1 MNHYGAAPISSPD
14 HNESNETYETLES
27 VTTKTT
33 TVINDLESHENAGFD
48 DNQGQK
54 KVEEGFDDNQGQKKI
69 EEGFNDNQGQKKIEE
84 GFDDNQGQK
93 KVEERPG
100 QKGKRQCVSKSV
112 EEKPDKREA
121 NNKNRR
127 VRFASDLSGSEERKV
142 TRKQKRSA
150 MGQIPDIIVIT
161 EQERARG
168 GNHGNQELDESEKE
182 QAVVDDEKKDD
193 TGDGHDN
200 MPADITSLFEDSRK
214 VGRGSGDPAQTP
226 TSSYASTVSDEEGTV
241 MEI

>member
-1 MNHYGAAPISSPD
+1 MNHYGAAPISSHD
-14 HNESNETYETLES
+14 HNESSETYETLES
-27 VTTKTT
+27 VTTKAR

-54 KVEEGFDDNQGQKKI
+54 KVEEGFDDNQGQKK
-69 EEGFNDNQGQKKIEE
+69 
-84 GFDDNQGQK
+84 
-93 KVEERPG
+93 VEERLEQEG
-100 QKGKRQCVSKSV
+100 QRQCISKSV
-112 EEKPDKREA
+112 EEQPDKKEA

-142 TRKQKRSA
+142 TRKQRRSA

-168 GNHGNQELDESEKE
+168 GNHGNQVLDEYEKR

-193 TGDGHDN
+193 TGDGDDN
-200 MPADITSLFEDSRK
+200 MPADIISLFEDSRK
-214 VGRGSGDPAQTP
+214 VGRGSGDPAQRPTP
-226 TSSYASTVSDEEGTV
+226 SCASAVSDEEGAV
-241 MEI
+241 VEI